1 MNSSQLTRRRF
12 LGTAGKA
19 AAAIAIAPAV
29 MGAAKVE
36 VVDTLV
42 VGSGYAGSVAAYRL
56 AKAGRNVLVLE
67 RGQRWAIKPTGD
79 TFATVRAIDGRAS
92 WLSTSVPAPRYTGVL
107 ELFAGNGIS
116 VYGGAG
122 VGGGSL
128 VNNGITMQPPRNLF
142 TASFGTL
149 LGYDEMQNCW
159 YPRAQALLG
168 ATPIPDDVLNS
179 SWYASARDFEREAVR
194 AGLPIVK
201 PGVLVDWGVVRKE
214 MAGTAVPST
223 ILGDSAFGINSGAK
237 LSVDRTILAGAE
249 ATGRV
254 SVLTLHQVRDI
265 TRSGDAYLVT
275 CELLTEDGDVQGTAQ
290 FAARNVFLAAGSVHT
305 TRLLV
310 RAKARGDLPKLNQNV
325 GSQWGNSGDWE
336 YVRIGTQPYPPS
348 TGGPA
353 NIGATDYGNPY
364 NPATLLTFPA
374 SPSPVEGRGISAAI
388 VTQICPPIGSFS
400 YNATTDAVEL
410 NWPAGDPVAV
420 RMANATNDAVGRL
433 NTANPGTELYWSSYA
448 NASHALGGVVLGR
461 ATRPDDGSLLG
472 YNGLHVIDSALIPGS
487 TGAVPPSLTVTAL
500 ADRCVTNALTK
511 GLA

>member
-1 MNSSQLTRRRF
+1 M
-12 LGTAGKA
+12 
-19 AAAIAIAPAV
+19 AIAPAV
-29 MGAAKVE
+29 MGAATVE
-36 VVDTLV
+36 VVDTLI
-42 VGSGYAGSVAAYRL
+42 VGSGYAGAVAAYRL
-56 AKAGRNVLVLE
+56 ANAGRNVVVLE
-67 RGQRWAIKPTGD
+67 RGQRWTVKPAGD
-79 TFATVRAIDGRAS
+79 TFATARNIDGRAS
-92 WLSTSVPAPRYTGVL
+92 WLGTGVPAPRYTGVL

-116 VYGGAG
+116 VYTGAG

-128 VNNGITMQPPRNLF
+128 VNNGITMQPTRNLF
-142 TASFGTL
+142 TTSFGNL

-179 SWYASARDFEREAVR
+179 PWYASARDFQREAVR

-201 PGVLVDWGVVRKE
+201 PGVLVDWNVVRQE
-214 MAGTAVPST
+214 IAGTAVRST

-237 LSVDRTILAGAE
+237 LSVDRTVLAGAE

-254 SVLTLHQVRDI
+254 SVLTLHQVRGI
-265 TRSGDAYLVT
+265 TRSGDSYVVT
-275 CELLTEDGDVQGTAQ
+275 CDLLTEGGDVRGTAQ

-310 RAKARGDLPKLNQNV
+310 RAKARGDLPRLNQHV
-325 GSQWGNSGDWE
+325 GGQWGNSGDWE

-353 NIGATDYGNPY
+353 NIGATDYANPY
-364 NPATLLTFPA
+364 NPVTLLTFPA

-400 YNATTDAVEL
+400 YNAATDAAEL
-410 NWPAGDPVAV
+410 NWPAGDPVAI
-420 RMANATNDAVGRL
+420 RMANATNDVVGRL

-448 NASHALGGVVLGR
+448 HASHALGGVVLGR
-461 ATRPDDGSLLG
+461 ATRPDDGGVLG
-472 YNGLHVIDSALIPGS
+472 YNGLYVIDSALIPGS

-500 ADRCVTNALTK
+500 ADRCVTNALGK
-511 GLA
+511 GLAGG